1 MTVHIRGVLLLI
13 VLVLAGCMPAKKAQG
28 PAVPGVPGV
37 ASQDAGQGSAHD
49 APGAA
54 GYRTSDLDGPGDDVD
69 PLDVLQDRDDIPDA
83 DALSAEEQKI
93 LDTEI
98 SLHIGLDTEEN
109 ADVQR
114 YFHYY
119 THVHR
124 GTMEGWLKRAQRYLP
139 HIRERFL
146 AEGLPEDLIYLPFAE
161 SGFNPFAVSRAGA
174 CGVWQF
180 MPRTA
185 INYGLVVDSW
195 VDERR
200 DPHKSTEAAIKYLK
214 KLYGDFGDWS
224 LALAA
229 YNAGEGAIGR
239 ALKKTGTEDFFS
251 LCDASEDLKQETKL
265 YVPKFLALV
274 KVARN
279 LEQLGFEPLD
289 LERRGPAP
297 VHLKAKPGTDLLA
310 LAGNLGMDWKSF
322 RELNPSLRKQEA
334 PPNRSV
340 SVAVPGHLV
349 AKAQDFLK
357 RPVTPRQTQYASYR
371 VKPGDTWWGIS
382 RKYGIP
388 VADLQKINA
397 EGKTKNLKVGQTL
410 TIPGQKAGGES
421 EAVADARMWASKR
434 ANYLVRQGDTVWSI
448 ARQFKVDP
456 SSLLKANGLQSTS
469 ILKVGQKL
477 FVPDAGSVE
486 TRIAKD
492 QADAVRREL
501 VNYEVRQGD
510 SLWGIARRF
519 GVSPSDLQTW
529 NKLAKNAHIRPGDT
543 LKVYTR

>member
-1 MTVHIRGVLLLI
+1 MTVYIRGVLLLI

-28 PAVPGVPGV
+28 PAVPGVPDV
-37 ASQDAGQGSAHD
+37 ASQDAGQGRAQNAS
-49 APGAA
+49 PTS
-54 GYRTSDLDGPGDDVD
+54 GYRTSDVYGPAEDVD
-69 PLDVLQDRDDIPDA
+69 PLDVLQDREDIPDA
-83 DALSAEEQKI
+83 DSLSAEEQKI

-124 GTMEGWLKRAQRYLP
+124 GTMEGWLKKAQLYLP

-161 SGFNPFAVSRAGA
+161 SGFNTFAVSRAGA

-200 DPHKSTEAAIKYLK
+200 DPYKSTEAAIRYLK
-214 KLYGDFGDWS
+214 KLYADFGDWS

-251 LCDASEDLKQETKL
+251 LCEASEDLKQETKL

-279 LEQLGFEPLD
+279 LEQLGFATLD
-289 LERRGPAP
+289 MEKRTAAPAQ
-297 VHLKAKPGTDLLA
+297 LKVKPGTDLLA
-310 LAGNLGMDWKSF
+310 LSGALGMDWKSF
-322 RELNPSLRKQEA
+322 RELNPSFRKQEA
-334 PPNRSV
+334 PPSRSV
-340 SVAVPGHLV
+340 NVAVPGHLV

-382 RKYGIP
+382 KKYNIP
-388 VADLQKINA
+388 VADLQTVNA
-397 EGKTKNLKVGQTL
+397 GGKTKNLKVGQSL
-410 TIPGQKAGGES
+410 RIPGQATGS
-421 EAVADARMWASKR
+421 SVADAQMWASKR
-434 ANYLVRQGDTVWSI
+434 ANYLVRQGDSIWSI

-456 SSLLKANGLQSTS
+456 SSLLKANGLQSSS

-486 TRIAKD
+486 TRTAKA
-492 QADAVRREL
+492 QTDAVRNEL
-501 VNYEVRQGD
+501 VNYRVRQGD
-510 SLWGIARRF
+510 SLWGIAKRF
-519 GVSPSDLQTW
+519 GVTPSELQGW
-529 NKLAKNAHIRPGDT
+529 NKLARNTHIRPGDT
-543 LKVYTR
+543 LKVYAR